1 MIDRL
6 LLRKIYSSLFLF
18 LFLGKRRGGGKG
30 RERIPKER
38 PKNMYGCNEAK
49 SYRKKRSPVLWQTR
63 PGPSQ
68 KNLLALRIGIR
79 LTETVTVAVTVTMQL
94 VGQSEGKLRVPV
106 VFGREVP
113 TMEIMVEVPVVVV
126 RVGDGEAIVLGT
138 EAVPEVPM
146 KPGDVPGLEPVPVP
160 AGNVPVSDSVPVRG

>member
-1 MIDRL
+1 MGGI
-6 LLRKIYSSLFLF
+6 
-18 LFLGKRRGGGKG
+18 GGK
-30 RERIPKER
+30 E
-38 PKNMYGCNEAK
+38 Y
-49 SYRKKRSPVLWQTR
+49 SKKGQRTCMDVMKLRATAIKYPHVLWQTR
-63 PGPSQ
+63 PRPSQ

-79 LTETVTVAVTVTMQL
+79 LTETVTVAVTVSMQL

-126 RVGDGEAIVLGT
+126 RGGDGDAIVLAT

-146 KPGDVPGLEPVPVP
+146 KPGDVPVLEPVPVP
-160 AGNVPVSDSVPVRG
+160 AGNVRVSDSVPVRG